1 MDNTKSYKTVFTTI
15 KSPIETG
22 NSSNTT
28 LLFLNI
34 CTSNNSN
41 ILLIQHKIVGSWTSN
56 NSNILLIQ
64 CKIIGSWTSNTSNI
78 LLIQRK
84 IVGSWTSTLQVST
97 VCSESTQCFT
107 ILTRMKS

>member
-1 MDNTKSYKTVFTTI
+1 MDNTKSYKIVFTTI
-15 KSPIETG
+15 KSQIETG

-34 CTSNNSN
+34 WTSNNSN
-41 ILLIQHKIVGSWTSN
+41 IILIQRKIVGSWTSN
-56 NSNILLIQ
+56 KSNILLIQ
-64 CKIIGSWTSNTSNI
+64 C
-78 LLIQRK
+78 K

-97 VCSESTQCFT
+97 VCSESIQCFT